1 MRAGR
6 RAGYIYRMTRR
17 SNEMNTGL
25 LERGCA
31 DCALRLKAS
40 ACPQEQE
47 EDLRA
52 DPEDAAERQIER
64 IEQVFGP
71 EWKW

>member
-1 MRAGR
+1 MMMRR
-6 RAGYIYRMTRR
+6 
-17 SNEMNTGL
+17 NEMDTVL
-25 LERGCA
+25 LERNCA
-31 DCALRLKAS
+31 ECALRLKAS
-40 ACPQEQE
+40 ACLREQE

>member
-1 MRAGR
+1 MSTA
-6 RAGYIYRMTRR
+6 
-17 SNEMNTGL
+17 L
-25 LERGCA
+25 LERNCA
-31 DCALRLKAS
+31 ECALRLKAS
-40 ACPQEQE
+40 ACLREQE
-47 EDLRA
+47 EDLHA